1 MLEFAESES
10 GGLESI
16 FLLTGSCD
24 SKQSSGMSYSLSKAH
39 LGHQIVEVQ
48 VVVSWDR

>member
-1 MLEFAESES
+1 MLEIAGSEA
-10 GGLESI
+10 GGLESV

-24 SKQSSGMSYSLSKAH
+24 SKQSSGIPYSLSKAH